1 MTPLTH
7 PRLEDVSLATAL
19 HALADPVRL
28 NMVRRLADAGELCCE
43 GALASCQAP
52 KSTRSHHLKV
62 LRAAGLIRT
71 RKAGREYLNV
81 LRRAEFDS
89 RFPGLLDTV
98 LAAADLE

>member
-1 MTPLTH
+1 MTVLTH
-7 PRLEDVSLATAL
+7 PRLEDVSLSTAL
-19 HALADPVRL
+19 HALADPTRL
-28 NMVRRLADAGELCCE
+28 DMVRRLAMSGELCCE

-52 KSTRSHHLKV
+52 KSTRSHHLKL

-89 RFPGLLDTV
+89 RFPGLLATV
-98 LAAADLE
+98 LAVAEPE